1 MLAYCTSCE
10 RYVAV
15 ENVHVGSGRDGA
27 PVHRCA
33 DCAAT
38 ATEEERRT
46 EPIVPHT
53 GQSTSIVT

>member
-15 ENVHVGSGRDGA
+15 ENVHVTTGPGGA
-27 PVHRCA
+27 PSHRCA
-33 DCAAT
+33 DCSASPIDDET
-38 ATEEERRT
+38 RP